1 MIRIYIDC
9 VGANRPLLSGL
20 LSLQLEQAC
29 APGRVRASAAFCKAL
44 LPPDAW
50 LGFGL
55 EEGVT
60 ATALSPQPQAASLGL
75 RDADS
80 EVAWWPSVESE
91 SGDSEGSAAAG
102 NDPGRSNLER
112 ISGARSSWTGP
123 ERTRPGRQA
132 SYVST
137 SLLKLKRSAFA
148 GRDSLEAPPVASA
161 SDGARSYSEN
171 GSVGS
176 FVARPADPVR
186 PSANISERGSGG
198 GVGGGGAG
206 RNRIS
211 RSLSADFVGASLT
224 ASGPHHASFD
234 GSLPPHPRSSFM
246 EAAPLT
252 PRRAATPAVPVSD
265 RVSPP
270 KFAIDAAGPMTL
282 AGVGPSDTFYIE
294 LRP

>member
-55 EEGVT
+55 EEGGT
-60 ATALSPQPQAASLGL
+60 TTALSPQPQAASLGL

-102 NDPGRSNLER
+102 NDPGRSLR
-112 ISGARSSWTGP
+112 SPVAHSSWTGP
-123 ERTRPGRQA
+123 ERPRPGRQA

-137 SLLKLKRSAFA
+137 SLLKLKRSAFS

-161 SDGARSYSEN
+161 SDAARSCSEN

-176 FVARPADPVR
+176 FVARPADPGR
-186 PSANISERGSGG
+186 PSVAFAFAEGGSGG
-198 GVGGGGAG
+198 GAGGGGPG
-206 RNRIS
+206 RSQNS
-211 RSLSADFVGASLT
+211 RSFSASLI

-234 GSLPPHPRSSFM
+234 GTLPPHPRSSFV
-246 EAAPLT
+246 EATPSALPLT
-252 PRRAATPAVPVSD
+252 SVVPVQLL
-265 RVSPP
+265 P
-270 KFAIDAAGPMTL
+270 KFAIDAAGPLTL

-294 LRP
+294 LLPL